1 MMLLRKCT
9 AIKALLLLALCC
21 MAGASWAAQV
31 AGTVVQLSG
40 PLLAKKADGAVRIL
54 SMKSEVESGDTLVT
68 EKNTYAMVKF
78 IDNSEITLKPSTTF
92 KVENFSYDASKPEA
106 DNASFNLVK
115 GGLRSVTGLLGKRN
129 KEKFAMKT
137 PTATIGIRGTTFIAE
152 WVEPSPQ
159 AVAQAAAARQAWMMA
174 STAAVG
180 DSYPVQPLLLAQATV
195 PPQRPPLPPSLQS
208 SPQPAPSPGAV
219 SPVLPPGTLPGVA
232 PGLYVQ
238 VIDGLIAVSN
248 PAGSMIFNA
257 GQFGYVPTPTV
268 PPIVLPQNPGL
279 KFTPP
284 PVFNTSTAQQSSASP
299 PKTNAV
305 DCEVR

>member
-1 MMLLRKCT
+1 MLLV
-9 AIKALLLLALCC
+9 LFW

-40 PLLAKKADGAVRIL
+40 PLMAKKADGAVRIL

-92 KVENFSYDASKPEA
+92 KVENFSFEA
-106 DNASFNLVK
+106 GNPNADSASFNLVK

-152 WVEPSPQ
+152 WVEPS
-159 AVAQAAAARQAWMMA
+159 AEALAAREAYLLA
-174 STAAVG
+174 STAAL
-180 DSYPVQPLLLAQATV
+180 DPLAAPVQPLMLAQA
-195 PPQRPPLPPSLQS
+195 PLPKT
-208 SPQPAPSPGAV
+208 
-219 SPVLPPGTLPGVA
+219 PGTIA
-232 PGLYVQ
+232 AGLYVQ
-238 VIDGLIAVSN
+238 VIDGIINLSN
-248 PAGSMIFNA
+248 SGGSQTFNA
-257 GQFGYVPTPTV
+257 GQFGFTPNVTT
-268 PPIVLPQNPGL
+268 PPVVIPQNPGL

-284 PVFNTSTAQQSSASP
+284 PVFNSTSSQPGANTSAP
-299 PKTNAV
+299 PKSNSV